1 MITKISGESP
11 FQVLTSNFSIS
22 PSESGYQLEISAD
35 GVNYSP
41 LFTVGAGVTRLVTG
55 VAANSYYRLAGNTSD
70 VVVNWQKSCGGD
82 DHGGGGG
89 GTGAT
94 ITVDSALSSSSTN
107 PVENRVITNA
117 LAEIEGGTVDSALT
131 SGSTNAVE
139 SRAIWDA
146 LNGVTSSTQME
157 VSQTDSTFQIEYN
170 FYGSVNSNTMYTYLK
185 ETNLPGW
192 YVIDLGDLDTGG
204 AEGIYQLGIWSIRGS
219 NAWYYLST
227 SHTPTTSNL
236 GERMNIR
243 TDGGSSLILYT
254 PNLNDSYDYY
264 LVLNM
269 NNYYCFL
276 TDVLPEIVEVTDH
289 KANVSDIPTA
299 QDGSDFNQFVYNS
312 TGSMMVVSEVIP
324 SIQPVFNS
332 NSRGLSLNTQLNG
345 WDGGGYR
352 TISRSLTC
360 NGSEAMHGFKTER
373 DSKIIDKAE
382 QTLNGFTEDI
392 TLTLGNQST
401 DKVNLAWQD
410 RYFYETNDP
419 RYVVYPISEVN
430 VYGVL
435 YLRYLNISGTT
446 YYVANGIGGSDRFNN
461 INGMYQLGLRN
472 IDSNVQ
478 IYYDTNLGN
487 NYIIVDRELL
497 TMEISSG
504 LTITR
509 GKNLVDAFDNIPT
522 PDMSDYWTTAQTQ
535 NAIEE
540 ALYGAIITG
549 ATMPVDSE
557 LDSAST
563 HPVENRAIYEYLNGE
578 TAATQMVVSSEE
590 SRPGYMRVYYR
601 LYYNNGNNS
610 STSYVTFYKTNI
622 PGYHVANL
630 SSITQ
635 RSNTTRFTI
644 QYMRD
649 MNSTNW
655 YYPSPFEPTLSTI
668 GDKVTLTNTSGNV
681 AELYRTNL
689 EDTDI
694 FYAYYFIYNEK
705 DHTCFLAKTL
715 PTIDVVTGGR
725 PNWDDLPTAQ
735 DGSNFNQFVY
745 NGKNK
750 TKVLTSLSQ
759 AFVKNET
766 QLRKTLKI
774 DTSGDTWNYQSRETL
789 DSIFVPAGNNKEL
802 GIKTFKD
809 SEVINKANEVLT
821 NFDEQLTL
829 TITGVSETDNL
840 YMGGGVYAYLKET
853 NNSRYEVLDF
863 SELSPSAYT
872 SIHYFTIGESTYYI
886 YNLADQ
892 RLSIADNV
900 GAKFELQLYQGMISA
915 WFYDYANING
925 QNYYFIIDKEM
936 MTATLTDSLTISV
949 GKNLEEYVENKLDEC
964 QSYTDNQISNLEESI
979 DLTDVVRSTSI
990 STIVRCTQ
998 AQYDAIAIKDEGT
1011 LYIITGVNP

>member
-139 SRAIWDA
+139 SRAIYEAFAGSDEPITIFDTVSSWFMQTQDS
-146 LNGVTSSTQME
+146 NWSQFEDVYFKNTSSERYKVINLSTESVYDGIPNFILIQIYGPQG
-157 VSQTDSTFQIEYN
+157 VYGIDVQNFNQPVVLNQT
-170 FYGSVNSNTMYTYLK
+170 
-185 ETNLPGW
+185 
-192 YVIDLGDLDTGG
+192 
-204 AEGIYQLGIWSIRGS
+204 YQLVDNPWLYPVFTIP
-219 NAWYYLST
+219 T
-227 SHTPTTSNL
+227 S
-236 GERMNIR
+236 
-243 TDGGSSLILYT
+243 GGDT
-254 PNLNDSYDYY
+254 Y
-264 LVLNM
+264 LVLDVEQQTIVVTHTLPTAHVDGMFQIPVAQDDSNFKRYVYNGTE
-269 NNYYCFL
+269 NNKKVVSRISATKSFHNGGTSKY
-276 TDVLPEIVEVTDH
+276 DNI
-289 KANVSDIPTA
+289 NVSYTNWNNA
-299 QDGSDFNQFVYNS
+299 
-312 TGSMMVVSEVIP
+312 T
-324 SIQPVFNS
+324 
-332 NSRGLSLNTQLNG
+332 TQV
-345 WDGGGYR
+345 GGNIVMSPGDSY
-352 TISRSLTC
+352 SP
-360 NGSEAMHGFKTER
+360 GVKTHR
-373 DSKIIDKAE
+373 DSNIINTANE
-382 QTLNGFTEDI
+382 ALAGFEEVV
-392 TLTLGNQST
+392 TLTLTNEVSDDYIHTYYGGVNQ
-401 DKVNLAWQD
+401 
-410 RYFYETNDP
+410 YFYKTDDT
-419 RYVVYPISEVN
+419 RYVVLPTSGLSYPEIDYVTLNDVEYFFLSGNSFKKN
-430 VYGVL
+430 VRKQLGEYRDDDHIFVFCNPNNFL
-435 YLRYLNISGTT
+435 YLVVDKETKTIFGT
-446 YYVANGIGGSDRFNN
+446 
-461 INGMYQLGLRN
+461 
-472 IDSNVQ
+472 DS
-478 IYYDTNLGN
+478 
-487 NYIIVDRELL
+487 
-497 TMEISSG
+497 

-509 GKNLVDAFDNIPT
+509 GKNLADAFDNIPT

-601 LYYNNGNNS
+601 LYYNNGNNTS
-610 STSYVTFYKTNI
+610 SNYVTFYKTNI

-649 MNSTNW
+649 MNSANW

-668 GDKVTLTNTSGNV
+668 GDEITLTNTSGNV

-689 EDTDI
+689 EDTDT
-694 FYAYYFIYNEK
+694 FYAYYFIYNEN

-735 DGSNFNQFVY
+735 DGSDFNQFVY
-745 NGKNK
+745 NGNTNA

-766 QLRKTLKI
+766 QAWKTLKI
-774 DTSGDTWNYQSRETL
+774 DTSGNTWNAQSYERFSTT
-789 DSIFVPAGNNKEL
+789 IVPAGNNKEL

-840 YMGGGVYAYLKET
+840 YLGGGVYAYLKET

-872 SIHYFTIGESTYYI
+872 TIQYFTIGESTYYI

-936 MTATLTDSLTISV
+936 MTATLASSLTISV
-949 GKNLEEYVENKLDEC
+949 GKNLEEYVENKFDEC